1 MPRRRRGSSK
11 APKLGGPIL
20 WFLLIAGICGAI
32 FGEKPT
38 QSVSAPPVHQLPNSA
53 GAAAPQDKR
62 NSDLARGGGSG
73 SGNAPFSGNADTNQI
88 GQEAIATTE
97 VPAAAEYP
105 NDKVRDSVFPSN
117 KTEVSRFIGGHR
129 VALRDGPGKQFGI
142 LDRYDA
148 GREVILLGSKSEWSQ
163 IRDKLTRREGWI
175 STSLL
180 GDRKPEQQ
188 AEPEDEKRDDLPREP
203 TVSTPRIS
211 DATIAQRII
220 AQSLSMYPGSCACPY
235 NTDRGG
241 RRCGKRS
248 AYNRG
253 GGYAPICFA
262 GDISREMIA
271 AFRKQD
277 GQ

>member
-105 NDKVRDSVFPSN
+105 NDKVR
-117 KTEVSRFIGGHR
+117 
-129 VALRDGPGKQFGI
+129 
-142 LDRYDA
+142 
-148 GREVILLGSKSEWSQ
+148 EVILLGSKGEWSQ

-180 GDRKPEQQ
+180 SDRKPEQK